1 MSMKCIYFSQKNVRV
16 SILHIFGKTLFGTF
30 VAWTVG
36 RAMFTVA
43 ASPFSQLV
51 LQKPCYLAPVE
62 SLLFLNG
69 LKKYSLWKVYKH
81 KL

>member
-1 MSMKCIYFSQKNVRV
+1 MEYEVCELNVYTSPKNVRV
-16 SILHIFGKTLFGTF
+16 SILHIFGKTLFGAF
-30 VAWTVG
+30 VAATVG

-43 ASPFSQLV
+43 ASQFFQPV

-69 LKKYSLWKVYKH
+69 LKKYSL
-81 KL
+81 